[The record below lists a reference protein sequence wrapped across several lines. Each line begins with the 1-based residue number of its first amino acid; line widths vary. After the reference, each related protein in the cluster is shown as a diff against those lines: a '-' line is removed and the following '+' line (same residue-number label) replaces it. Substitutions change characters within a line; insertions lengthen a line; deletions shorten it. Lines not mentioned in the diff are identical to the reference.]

1 MFALRGFI
9 QANIQFQMTSSQ
21 VDSNDQLK
29 SKLFNTCIVRI
40 YTHGEKLVASRI

>member
-21 VDSNDQLK
+21 VDSYEQLK
-29 SKLFNTCIVRI
+29 SKLFNIVRI